1 MLTELS
7 YQVAAQQAVIPAL
20 GAFALSSFGVD
31 VVGWFR
37 RTDETLR
44 IYKLSVADF
53 ILIGPGSHSMD
64 WLC

>member
-7 YQVAAQQAVIPAL
+7 YQAAAQQAVIPAL
-20 GAFALSSFGVD
+20 GAFAFSSFGVD

-53 ILIGPGSHSMD
+53 ILN
-64 WLC
+64 